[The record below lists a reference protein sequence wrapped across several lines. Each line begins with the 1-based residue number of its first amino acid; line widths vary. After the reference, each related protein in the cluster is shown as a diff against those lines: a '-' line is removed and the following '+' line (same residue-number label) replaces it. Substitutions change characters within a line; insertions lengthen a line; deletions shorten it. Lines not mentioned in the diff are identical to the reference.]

1 MHLGTYF
8 QIIRSIFPDSFIT
21 MKLLRFINYTYKID
35 SIKNMARQKR
45 GTSSAKVNITGFE
58 QNMPQGNNWQE
69 FLKDSEYKD
78 PLIEMMRQYVL
89 EFVSGVLLRSSP
101 FIIASRENEY
111 SISPAENRC
120 RHSSCVTWF

>member
-89 EFVSGVLLRSSP
+89 EFVSGVLPRSSP

>member
-78 PLIEMMRQYVL
+78 PLIEMIRQYVL
-89 EFVSGVLLRSSP
+89 EFVSGVLPRSSP

>member
-89 EFVSGVLLRSSP
+89 EFVSGVPLRSSP

>member
-1 MHLGTYF
+1 MHLGTYL

-45 GTSSAKVNITGFE
+45 GTSPAKVNITGFE

-78 PLIEMMRQYVL
+78 PLIEDETVCTRVR
-89 EFVSGVLLRSSP
+89 FRSSTKI
-101 FIIASRENEY
+101 FSFYYCFKRK
-111 SISPAENRC
+111 
-120 RHSSCVTWF
+120 

>member
-1 MHLGTYF
+1 MHLGTYL

-89 EFVSGVLLRSSP
+89 EFVSGVLPRSSP
-101 FIIASRENEY
+101 FTSASRENEY

>member
-89 EFVSGVLLRSSP
+89 EFVSGVLPGSSP

>member
-1 MHLGTYF
+1 MHLGTYL

-58 QNMPQGNNWQE
+58 QNMPQDNNWQE

-89 EFVSGVLLRSSP
+89 EFVSGVLPRSSP

>member
-58 QNMPQGNNWQE
+58 QNMPQDNNWQE

>member
-1 MHLGTYF
+1 
-8 QIIRSIFPDSFIT
+8 
-21 MKLLRFINYTYKID
+21 
-35 SIKNMARQKR
+35 MARQKR

-89 EFVSGVLLRSSP
+89 EFVSGVLPRSSP
-101 FIIASRENEY
+101 FTIASRENEY

>member
-89 EFVSGVLLRSSP
+89 EFVSGVLPRSSP
-101 FIIASRENEY
+101 FTIASRENEY

>member
-45 GTSSAKVNITGFE
+45 GTSPAKVNITGFE

>member
-58 QNMPQGNNWQE
+58 QNMPQDNNWQE

-89 EFVSGVLLRSSP
+89 EFVSGVLPRSSP

>member
-1 MHLGTYF
+1 MHLGTYL

-45 GTSSAKVNITGFE
+45 GTSPAKVNITGFE

-89 EFVSGVLLRSSP
+89 EFVSGVLPRSSP